1 MESDQNPT
9 DAIAINPIKKLTV
22 NRRFKRLRSRMAR
35 TSSFLTARF
44 DLWITVCLLLRL
56 NPSPGVLK
64 SLTILLH
71 LRFGR
76 GCQGL

>member
-35 TSSFLTARF
+35 TSSFLTAKF
-44 DLWITVCLLLRL
+44 DL
-56 NPSPGVLK
+56 
-64 SLTILLH
+64 
-71 LRFGR
+71 
-76 GCQGL
+76 